1 MQSMLNPKA
10 QLINRSFAGDDKVYF
25 RSNVIVEPMLWG
37 WHAWA
42 HLIAPLQ
49 HAMNIAFRQ
58 IPIVKSYIAT
68 PGIHT
73 KAASNPDLAGG
84 PYMDTPLST
93 MPEVRALLAATT
105 EVCAPLIKLAN
116 DYLSFANLLRESEK
130 GYSLE
135 GTYRMIPSSLQGALE
150 LFYDPLDS
158 PNIRILEEVLVRRQ
172 VNQHLQELF
181 IRPANEDKRKFFISN
196 PRIGVDGGLVLP
208 LPFKDDRV
216 NVLAR
221 ARATG
226 VRYAEIESLLVA
238 GKGGLVDMETILT
251 TQKPLGQSDKIL
263 APSKDEIRIRYFGH
277 ACLLLET
284 ADVCVL
290 IDPVVAWT
298 PNAGDQR
305 FTYYDL
311 PERIDYAIVS
321 HAHHDHFYIETLLQL
336 RHKIGTII
344 VPSSNQGC
352 IMDPSLKTILKML
365 AFENIV
371 AVDMFDEIPLP
382 GGRMLSLPFLGE
394 HADLGIF
401 SKQSI
406 FVELHGKKLLFL
418 VDSNA
423 LDLSV
428 YRWLVQLTGPVDAV
442 FIGMECQGAPLSWLY
457 GPLMVTTISRRND
470 ESRRLCSSKAER
482 AAQVVEMINPRHVFI
497 YAMGH
502 EPFVGHLT
510 GLIYDETSL
519 QVKEALK
526 LVAFC
531 KSREMAVDYLNGSK
545 ELKLGK

>member
-1 MQSMLNPKA
+1 
-10 QLINRSFAGDDKVYF
+10 
-25 RSNVIVEPMLWG
+25 
-37 WHAWA
+37 
-42 HLIAPLQ
+42 
-49 HAMNIAFRQ
+49 
-58 IPIVKSYIAT
+58 
-68 PGIHT
+68 
-73 KAASNPDLAGG
+73 
-84 PYMDTPLST
+84 
-93 MPEVRALLAATT
+93 
-105 EVCAPLIKLAN
+105 
-116 DYLSFANLLRESEK
+116 
-130 GYSLE
+130 
-135 GTYRMIPSSLQGALE
+135 
-150 LFYDPLDS
+150 
-158 PNIRILEEVLVRRQ
+158 
-172 VNQHLQELF
+172 
-181 IRPANEDKRKFFISN
+181 
-196 PRIGVDGGLVLP
+196 
-208 LPFKDDRV
+208 
-216 NVLAR
+216 
-221 ARATG
+221 
-226 VRYAEIESLLVA
+226 
-238 GKGGLVDMETILT
+238 
-251 TQKPLGQSDKIL
+251 
-263 APSKDEIRIRYFGH
+263 
-277 ACLLLET
+277 
-284 ADVCVL
+284 
-290 IDPVVAWT
+290 
-298 PNAGDQR
+298 
-305 FTYYDL
+305 
-311 PERIDYAIVS
+311 
-321 HAHHDHFYIETLLQL
+321 
-336 RHKIGTII
+336 
-344 VPSSNQGC
+344 
-352 IMDPSLKTILKML
+352 MDPSLKTILKML